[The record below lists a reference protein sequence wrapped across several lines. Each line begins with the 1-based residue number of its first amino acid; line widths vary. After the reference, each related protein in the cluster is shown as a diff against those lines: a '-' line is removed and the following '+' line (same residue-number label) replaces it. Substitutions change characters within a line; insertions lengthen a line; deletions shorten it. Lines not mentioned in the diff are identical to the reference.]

1 MELHTIFDW
10 FYSREVVKFKL
21 KVVGGP
27 KNILYQSY
35 KTEYVKVLT
44 FILLLS
50 VPLFLVANSNSN
62 KSCHSTVGHSLS
74 KILWHHLHC
83 VTKTLQNK
91 KFRLCFRLRM
101 HFSNILKTRLFVRNL
116 RISKIVRVQPFIEK
130 IPGAHI
136 SIL

>member
-1 MELHTIFDW
+1 MELHTIIDW

-35 KTEYVKVLT
+35 KTEYVEYVKVLA

-50 VPLFLVANSNSN
+50 VPLFLVADSNSN

-74 KILWHHLHC
+74 KIL
-83 VTKTLQNK
+83 
-91 KFRLCFRLRM
+91 
-101 HFSNILKTRLFVRNL
+101 
-116 RISKIVRVQPFIEK
+116 
-130 IPGAHI
+130 
-136 SIL
+136 